1 VKKIIFMALAIVL
14 SGSMVMAAARL
25 QKITLKDASVIIG
38 RIVEMKGGSYSIESP
53 TLGEIKVAE
62 DNIVE
67 IRALGENEDV
77 SPSAGQAK
85 QNLSIQDG
93 SKKRRVSPA
102 RQKYEQSLRQQ
113 QNSGSDDL
121 ARQQEEVNTRV
132 KSMTA
137 DGNFLNS
144 LMDISQNENM
154 LEVMSDPEIME
165 AISNNDY
172 DFLMNNEKMKNL
184 MESSEMRE
192 FLGDVE

>member
-144 LMDISQNENM
+144 LMDISQNE
-154 LEVMSDPEIME
+154 VMSDPEIME